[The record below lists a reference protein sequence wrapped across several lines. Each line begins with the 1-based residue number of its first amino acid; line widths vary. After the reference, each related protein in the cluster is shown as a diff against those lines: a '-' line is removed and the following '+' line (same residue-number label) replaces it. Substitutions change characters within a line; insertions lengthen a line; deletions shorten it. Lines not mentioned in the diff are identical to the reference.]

1 MKALIASLVAL
12 VFAGFASAN
21 VTVSGTGKVTYVPN
35 LLYLSVGVSSDA
47 KTADEVWQK
56 NEQTVKKMFEVL
68 KTFGIDP
75 KDMKTTGLNI
85 SPRYVTHK
93 DAEPELVGYT
103 ATYDLSVTVRK
114 LDESGRVMD
123 ALVKAGANRQMNIAL
138 GHSDIEQMMDEARTK
153 AAQDARKKAELYVN
167 ASAPAW
173 GKCCRSAKD
182 RRSLRPTSPMSGSRR
197 WMPARRSR
205 PARKTSR
212 LRSRSSTPSTT
223 ARGRDNVR

>member
-21 VTVSGTGKVTYVPN
+21 VTVSGTGKVTYVPD
-35 LLYLSVGVSSDA
+35 LMYLSVGVSSNG
-47 KTADEVWQK
+47 KTADEAWQQ
-56 NEQTVKKMFEVL
+56 NEQTVKKLFEVL

-103 ATYDLSVTVRK
+103 ATYDLNVTVRK

-123 ALVKAGANRQMNIAL
+123 ALVGAGANRQMNVAF
-138 GHSDIEQMMDEARTK
+138 GHSNIEQMMDEARTK

-167 ASAPAW
+167 ASGASLGQVLSINEGQPFAPIYSAYERDAKMQ
-173 GKCCRSAKD
+173 GMPIAAGTQDLSVTISVVYGINHGPRS
-182 RRSLRPTSPMSGSRR
+182 
-197 WMPARRSR
+197 
-205 PARKTSR
+205 
-212 LRSRSSTPSTT
+212 
-223 ARGRDNVR
+223 